1 MAKESKWRTFAT
13 YAASFLFPFFGI
25 AYGMLE
31 TCKVEPE
38 KKRRGKICIAL
49 GIAGIVL
56 VCAGAV
62 TWLALGL
69 KSGFDFL
76 LPE

>member
-1 MAKESKWRTFAT
+1 MAKESTWRAFAT
-13 YAASFLFPFFGI
+13 YAGSFLFPFFGI

-49 GIAGIVL
+49 GITGIVL
-56 VCAGAV
+56 ICAGAV
-62 TWLALGL
+62 AWLALGL
-69 KSGFDFL
+69 KAGFDFL
-76 LPE
+76 FPE